1 MSDVTKSSTSSE
13 FSVLILITF
22 LMEIDILALAR
33 LIYLDGDE
41 GQVSVGQVL

>member
-22 LMEIDILALAR
+22 LMEIDILALAM
-33 LIYLDGDE
+33 LVYLDGDE
-41 GQVSVGQVL
+41 VHVSVGQVL